1 MSHSLVWF
9 AVQGIDPEEFLE
21 RADLL
26 DTEEPDEFFDAD
38 IAGAVFPGGWFVVT
52 SSDFSM
58 MDIENLKEWSEG
70 GRLLAVAVEEEALTS
85 LATEWAN
92 GKMLWSISH
101 EPHESA
107 GDGEPELAV
116 EGALPACFGEV
127 KDEYADALDG
137 ESPAELAFQIPIE
150 VAHRL
155 TGFHHEELGFDEEAP
170 VFTVLEQQ

>member
-9 AVQGIDPEEFLE
+9 AVQGIDPDEFLD

-38 IAGAVFPGGWFVVT
+38 IAGATFPGGWFVVT

-70 GRLLAVAVEEEALTS
+70 GRLIAVAVEEEVLTS
-85 LATEWAN
+85 IATEWVN
-92 GKMLWSISH
+92 GKMVWSISH
-101 EPHESA
+101 EPVE
-107 GDGEPELAV
+107 GEPEIAV
-116 EGALPACFGEV
+116 EGTLPPCFGEV
-127 KDEYADALDG
+127 KEKYAEALDG
-137 ESPAELAFQIPIE
+137 QTPAELAFMVSIE
-150 VAHRL
+150 VAHRI
-155 TGFHHEELGFDEEAP
+155 TGFHHESLGFDEDAP